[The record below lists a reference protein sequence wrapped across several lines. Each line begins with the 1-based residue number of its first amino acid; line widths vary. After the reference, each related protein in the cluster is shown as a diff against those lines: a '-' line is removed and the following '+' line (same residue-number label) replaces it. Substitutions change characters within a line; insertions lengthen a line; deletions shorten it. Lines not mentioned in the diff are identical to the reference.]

1 MPERLPQHK
10 HCITC
15 GKAVSPKDE
24 YCSDD
29 CERRRVDTLARKK
42 KQLLLL
48 YAISIGV
55 VIVAFI
61 LAMV

>member
-1 MPERLPQHK
+1 M
-10 HCITC
+10 TC
-15 GKAVSPKDE
+15 GRAVSPKDE

-29 CERRRVDTLARKK
+29 CERRRVDTLAKKK

-55 VIVAFI
+55 VIVAFV
-61 LAMV
+61 LTMV